1 MKVGSVLILFVVIH
15 LTACNKQSGL
25 NGNLSSTQSSS
36 AKEGCDAIDPANF
49 VEHVSNQYFPLV
61 PGTVFQ
67 YLNTVVEDGQTTTTN
82 VEVTILDETKII
94 EGVHCQAVHD
104 VVTED
109 GGTTEDTYDW
119 YAQDKSGTV
128 WYFGE
133 HTKSLKDKSGWT
145 TEGSWKAG
153 SRNACPGVIM
163 WSDPLAHA
171 GETYYQE
178 FLPDIAIDQAE
189 VINTNSTVTVP
200 YGTFTNCLKTREFTI
215 LEPDVIEYKYYAA
228 GIGLIKT
235 EMVAGGNEVEVLTA
249 ISH

>member
-1 MKVGSVLILFVVIH
+1 MKTASVLMLFVVIL
-15 LTACNKQSGL
+15 LTACKKQSEL
-25 NGNLSSTQSSS
+25 NGNLSSTQSLS
-36 AKEGCDAIDPANF
+36 AKEDCNAIDPANF
-49 VEHVSNQYFPLV
+49 VDLVSNQYFPLV
-61 PGTVFQ
+61 TGTVFH
-67 YLNTVVEDGQTTTTN
+67 YLNTAVEDGEATTAI
-82 VEVTILDETKII
+82 VEVTILNETKII
-94 EGVHCQAVHD
+94 KGVRCQAVHD

-109 GGTTEDTYDW
+109 GETTEDTYDW

-153 SRNACPGVIM
+153 SRNACAGVIM

-178 FLPDIAIDQAE
+178 FLPDIAVDQAQ
-189 VINTNSTVTVP
+189 VISTNSTVTVP

-249 ISH
+249 ITN